1 MRKQETAGSIIGEE
15 LSALRMQLL
24 IRAPFYGDVCSC
36 LVFRESAEIPVAA
49 TDGVCVLYN
58 PEGMS
63 SYGASQRAF
72 IFLHEIMHILLDHNA
87 RRQNRD
93 PQLWNIAC
101 DYVINQWL
109 EEKRTLFPV
118 AIDPPPDMLKSSIGS
133 RSAEEV
139 YDFLKTRN
147 QGRQDGDSF
156 LLPDRIRGWGAEE
169 VIRKMVPE
177 KLWDLQEPQ
186 DPQGSGDSLSRAM
199 HTAQLEEVRREV
211 NAARKKMRG
220 FGGGGIYQL
229 PEEILLP
236 GARLLPW
243 RSLLS
248 DFLTEIESD
257 EASYATP
264 ERKYLHMD
272 LILPGHSFTDTE
284 LEDVWAFVDS
294 SGSISE
300 QEMRLFLTQL
310 YHLVKGF
317 SCVLNIAFWE
327 TRVNAVYRDIRKEQ
341 DVLESLPKSTGG
353 TDINCVY
360 QWMEENRVRPGVL
373 LILTDGYFGDLD
385 ERFRSA
391 ALRRKTIL
399 VLSGYPEP
407 EKLKYIGRIA
417 GLEEKK

>member
-1 MRKQETAGSIIGEE
+1 MSKKETAGSIIGEE

-36 LVFRESAEIPVAA
+36 LVFRESTGIPVA
-49 TDGVCVLYN
+49 
-58 PEGMS
+58 
-63 SYGASQRAF
+63 AF

-243 RSLLS
+243 RTLLS
-248 DFLTEIESD
+248 DFLMEIESD

-310 YHLVKGF
+310 YHLAKGF